1 MLDINIPLLTV
12 LDEQTLVA
20 FTGRVNVLDK
30 LTHQMLGVVV
40 LREGHIFRC
49 QYRGAQGLKAF
60 FNIVIEGAQLVPQEL
75 IVEPEIIDER
85 DRQIH
90 YPYSVLKSK
99 TSEVLK
105 RYQAVAHLRPPSQVK
120 LLPRATFLDSD
131 DEVTDTE
138 FQVLCTLTEW
148 SQVDDLYRHCP
159 LLDYEI
165 TESLVSLRRK
175 EAIQVVSTRT

>member
-1 MLDINIPLLTV
+1 MVDIEIPLLTV

-30 LTHQMLGVVV
+30 ITHQMLGVVI
-40 LREGHIFRC
+40 LREGQIFRC
-49 QYRGAQGLKAF
+49 QYRGVQSLKAF
-60 FNIVIEGAQLVPQEL
+60 YNIVIEGAQLVPQEF
-75 IVEPEIIDER
+75 IVEPEIIDES

-90 YPYSVLKSK
+90 YPYSVLKAK
-99 TSEVLK
+99 TADVLK
-105 RYQAVAHLRPPSQVK
+105 RYQAVAHLRPPPMVK
-120 LLPRATFLDSD
+120 ILARSSFLDSD
-131 DEVTDTE
+131 DEVTEAE

-148 SQVDDLYRHCP
+148 NQVEDLYRHCP

-175 EAIQVVSTRT
+175 EALQVVSARS

>member
-1 MLDINIPLLTV
+1 MLNLEIPLLSM
-12 LDEQTLVA
+12 LDEQTVVS
-20 FTGRVNVLDK
+20 FTGRVNVLDRT
-30 LTHQMLGVVV
+30 THQLLGVVV
-40 LREGHIFRC
+40 LREGQVYRC
-49 QYRGAQGLKAF
+49 QYRGAQGTKAF
-60 FNIVIEGAQLVPQEL
+60 FNIVIEGAQLLPQEF

-90 YPYSVLKSK
+90 YPYSVLKAK
-99 TSEVLK
+99 TADVLK
-105 RYQAVAHLRPPSQVK
+105 RYQAVAHLRPPPRLK

-131 DEVTDTE
+131 DEVTSAE

-148 SQVDDLYRHCP
+148 SQVDDLYRQCS

-175 EAIQVVSTRT
+175 EALQVVSAR